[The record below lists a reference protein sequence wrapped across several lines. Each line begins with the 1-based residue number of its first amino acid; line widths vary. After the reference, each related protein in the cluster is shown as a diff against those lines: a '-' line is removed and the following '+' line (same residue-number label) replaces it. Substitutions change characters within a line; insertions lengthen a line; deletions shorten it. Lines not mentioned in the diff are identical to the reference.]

1 MDQSFNMDNMQ
12 QIMQLQQMQE
22 QLEDL
27 SKQLE
32 EIQEKQETIAITVN
46 ALDELRITENGTEI
60 LSPIADG
67 IFVKTKLN
75 DSSVAIVNIGNGITV
90 EKPIADVIEMVKGH
104 DVKMMHQSK
113 LIETEMQTI
122 SNTILETITKLEME
136 ESNARVN

>member
-1 MDQSFNMDNMQ
+1 M
-12 QIMQLQQMQE
+12 
-22 QLEDL
+22 
-27 SKQLE
+27 
-32 EIQEKQETIAITVN
+32 
-46 ALDELRITENGTEI
+46 
-60 LSPIADG
+60 SPIADG